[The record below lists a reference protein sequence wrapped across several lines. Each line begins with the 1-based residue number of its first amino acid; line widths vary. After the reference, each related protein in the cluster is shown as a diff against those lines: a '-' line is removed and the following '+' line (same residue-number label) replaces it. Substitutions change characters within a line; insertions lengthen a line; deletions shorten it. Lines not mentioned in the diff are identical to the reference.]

1 MEENKPNNN
10 NTPLSGKLDQIT
22 ATNLLEDLQ
31 NPDIKIKK
39 NAFQNLRGI
48 SLALGRERTR
58 KELLPYLKS

>member
-1 MEENKPNNN
+1 MKENKPNNN

-39 NAFQNLRGI
+39 MHFKIYEVYHQHQVV
-48 SLALGRERTR
+48 
-58 KELLPYLKS
+58 KEQEKNFYLI

>member
-1 MEENKPNNN
+1 MKENKINNN
-10 NTPLSGKLDQIT
+10 IPLSGKLDQIT

-48 SLALGRERTR
+48 
-58 KELLPYLKS
+58 

>member
-1 MEENKPNNN
+1 MKENKPNNN

-39 NAFQNLRGI
+39 CI
-48 SLALGRERTR
+48 SKFTR
-58 KELLPYLKS
+58 YIISIRS